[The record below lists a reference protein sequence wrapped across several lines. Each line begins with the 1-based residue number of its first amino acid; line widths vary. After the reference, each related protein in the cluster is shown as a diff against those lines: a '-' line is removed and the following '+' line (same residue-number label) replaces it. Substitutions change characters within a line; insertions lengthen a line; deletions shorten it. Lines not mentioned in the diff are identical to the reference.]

1 MTTLLDVKNLS
12 TIFETKDGIV
22 PAVNNISFKVD
33 EGETLGIVG
42 ESGSGK
48 SVSMLSILRSIQE
61 PPGKITEGEI
71 FFSGYDLRKLEKE
84 QMRKIRGSEISLIPQ
99 DPMTFLNPIMTI
111 GYQIAEPLI
120 EHKGLEKQKA
130 LKHAIDLLDTV
141 GIPDATVNINNYPFQ
156 FSGGMRQRV
165 MIAMA
170 LACKPKLLIADEPT
184 TALDVTISAQIINLV
199 KELQKRINMTI
210 IWITHDL
217 GVIARLAKWVMVMY
231 AGMILERSLVK
242 TLYSRPMHPY
252 TIGLLNSIPRLD
264 DVIGKKLSPIAG
276 QPPKFIG
283 RIYGCPFAP
292 RCSYKKDR
300 CLVETPSLLRI
311 EDDHEVACW
320 ELKRIREEKNYA

>member
-199 KELQKRINMTI
+199 KELQKRFNMTI

>member
-1 MTTLLDVKNLS
+1 
-12 TIFETKDGIV
+12 
-22 PAVNNISFKVD
+22 
-33 EGETLGIVG
+33 
-42 ESGSGK
+42 
-48 SVSMLSILRSIQE
+48 MLSILRSIQE

-199 KELQKRINMTI
+199 KELQKRFNMTI